1 MKAVIVRGYGDI
13 RELRYE
19 EFDLQA
25 LGASPDDARVTSNR
39 QGRAIQESRRRTAQ
53 VSSIRKQAEPLT
65 RSEHV
70 TDFAR

>member
-1 MKAVIVRGYGDI
+1 MKAVIVRAYGDV

-19 EFDLQA
+19 ESDLPA

-39 QGRAIQESRRRTAQ
+39 RGRAIQESRRRTAQ
-53 VSSIRKQAEPLT
+53 VSSRRKQAEPLT

-70 TDFAR
+70 TDIGR